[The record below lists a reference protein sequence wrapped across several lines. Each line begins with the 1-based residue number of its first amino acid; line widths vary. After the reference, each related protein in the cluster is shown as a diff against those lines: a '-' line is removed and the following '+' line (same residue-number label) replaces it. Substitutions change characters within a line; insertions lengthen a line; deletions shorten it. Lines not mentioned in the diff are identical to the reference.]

1 MAVTVANNSV
11 KMTADNDL
19 FPSASANPRP
29 SYHVSSISYNIPA
42 GATSVVLKAGSTSGP
57 VLWEWLCA
65 GGAAAA
71 VSGNAQVSFETG
83 YGVHLDTDATVSVIL
98 HLGNC

>member
-29 SYHVSSISYNIPA
+29 SYHVNAISWNIPA
-42 GATSVVLKAGSTSGP
+42 SATTVQLKAGSTNGP
-57 VLWEWLCA
+57 VLWEWINA

-71 VSGNAQVSFETG
+71 VQGNAQVSFETG
-83 YGVHLDTDATVSVIL
+83 YGVHLDTDATVSIIL